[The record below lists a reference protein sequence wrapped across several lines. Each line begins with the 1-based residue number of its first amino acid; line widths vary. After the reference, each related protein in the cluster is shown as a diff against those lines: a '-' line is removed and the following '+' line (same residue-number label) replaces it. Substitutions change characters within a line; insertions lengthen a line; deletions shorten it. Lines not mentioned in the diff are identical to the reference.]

1 VRFGTIL
8 AILSLL
14 TACVPS
20 ASPTAPSSAPPS
32 AAAASVAPS
41 GPPTIALE
49 DRLEAEIAI
58 AGADFPVVAFDSV
71 WVVRAEV
78 GTDPAIIRVDPETN
92 QIAAEIL
99 VPGRGCNGAAAGFD
113 AIWACSSDGIARIDP
128 ATNSVATVIP
138 VDAIG
143 EAYLATG
150 AGSVW
155 AFTQIGDAVVP
166 DAVLRIDPA
175 TNSVLTTIGLD
186 HPTGTMA
193 FGFDALWVTSP
204 EDGLLLRVD
213 PATNQV
219 TTVVDGLEQPFTV
232 AAGPDSLWVS
242 LYADSLYADDQP
254 APAAGD
260 PIIVRIDP
268 ETGEITA
275 SIPIAPVGRIGDIAA
290 DETSVWVRGPDAFLT
305 HINPATNEVVEIIA
319 ASKAGGGVALGFG
332 SVWAASFDFAKIWR
346 VSP

>member
-1 VRFGTIL
+1 MRIGTIL
-8 AILSLL
+8 AILALV
-14 TACVPS
+14 TACGTS
-20 ASPTAPSSAPPS
+20 ASSSAPPSTQPS

-58 AGADFPVVAFDSV
+58 SGADFPVVAFDSV
-71 WVVRAEV
+71 WVVSAEV
-78 GTDPAIIRVDPETN
+78 GTDPAIVRVDPETN
-92 QIAAEIL
+92 EVAAEIL
-99 VPGRGCNGAAAGFD
+99 VPGGGCNGAAAGFD

-128 ATNSVATVIP
+128 ATNAVVTVIP

-143 EAYLATG
+143 QAYLATG

-155 AFTQIGDAVVP
+155 AFTQVGDGGVP

-175 TNSVLTTIGLD
+175 TNSLITTIGLD
-186 HPTGTMA
+186 HPAGTMA
-193 FGFDALWVTSP
+193 FGFDALWVSSP

-219 TTVVDGLEQPFTV
+219 TTAVDSLAQPFTV
-232 AAGPDSLWVS
+232 AVGPDSVWVS
-242 LYADSLYADDQP
+242 LHADDQP
-254 APAAGD
+254 AAGD
-260 PIIVRIDP
+260 PSIVRIDP
-268 ETGEITA
+268 ETSEITA
-275 SIPIAPVGRIGDIAA
+275 SIVTAPVGRIGDIAA
-290 DETSVWVRGPDAFLT
+290 DATSVWVRGPDAFLT
-305 HINPATNEVVEIIA
+305 HIDAATNEVVEIIA
-319 ASKAGGGVALGFG
+319 ASKAGGGVVLGFG